1 MKAAKCVAL
10 LNNGIARTTSMIFFC
25 LNQQYDIIDN
35 PAHIC
40 LSVKDSKIH
49 SYQTYGTFYASYHAI
64 RSNS

>member
-1 MKAAKCVAL
+1 MCGFIKQRHCSH
-10 LNNGIARTTSMIFFC
+10 NFNDFFC
-25 LNQQYDIIDN
+25 RSNQQYDIIDN